1 MLTFLIQTNKS
12 KWLLNKGNGMK
23 LALHT
28 NSLETNIPAKTKS
41 FGVKNAAKLIGLLRN
56 NVYTYKIGTPVQE
69 YMSNARDAM
78 REAKSTKRIIVTVPN
93 QMNPVFKV
101 RDFGPGIDPTRMDT
115 VFIEYGGTTKDET
128 NDQAGGFGIGSKS
141 AWAYTDSFTVT
152 TICGGI
158 KYVYVMHT
166 GSNNEGSYSLM
177 SEEQTDEETGTEI
190 QIAVK
195 SGDLQEFRNA
205 IWRACYFWR
214 TEEYPEFKGVLAHEV
229 PAKLESLR
237 VGDIELMKTLP
248 SYIRLDA
255 NYHNDHLSVVI
266 DGIPH
271 ATSREFLKEI
281 PEVMDLLK
289 PIKCNVLVHVGNGVM
304 DFPAS
309 REMISTEPINKSVLA
324 KLAPKL
330 KEELQKHIDSQ
341 FAKAKNYDQWI
352 GCYQTLERV
361 FRISDKTKAGAE
373 KHVRAEFAKAKTNS
387 EWIACYQR
395 VAKEFTPKDL
405 FKRGEYSL
413 DGNTVHSQKFK
424 DFDLME
430 VGVRGN
436 KGFKREEV
444 RQLDF
449 HNLNHIFF
457 IDNPNEFIVTQNK
470 RIREYLEK
478 NGIRRAILLIA
489 REKSEMV
496 PVPVPVP
503 ADGSKA
509 VPISPPQFTKKI
521 LVTLKDSEKAV
532 QKMSKDFDARALSTL
547 SFTPTV
553 RQPRERREK
562 EKQEFTV
569 HRYRGGWRKRPKQT
583 TLEKIESSR
592 DRYLYVPFKEFKK
605 YESEFREM
613 REFVEGLGYELCCL
627 APSAIKTVTGSKSFR
642 SYDNWRAAYKPDAK
656 LIASFC
662 SKKAVN
668 KQAMQLL
675 SQATEKIADLAL
687 IGMLAT
693 YKEIL
698 KSNPQDVPE
707 AIKEMISKEVKA
719 FEKDDAELTK
729 LLKQSYP
736 LVSMVEGS
744 NTAIAN
750 EIVFYIN
757 AKA

>member
-1 MLTFLIQTNKS
+1 
-12 KWLLNKGNGMK
+12 MK

-28 NSLETNIPAKTKS
+28 NTLETNVPAKTKS

-101 RDFGPGIDPTRMDT
+101 RDFGPGISIDRMDT
-115 VFIEYGGTTKDET
+115 VFIEYGGTTKDDT

-152 TICGGI
+152 TITGGI

-166 GSNNEGSYSLM
+166 GSNNEGSYSLI
-177 SEEQTDEETGTEI
+177 SEEHSDEETGTEI

-195 SGDLQEFRNA
+195 PGDLQEFRNA

-214 TEEYPEFKGVLAHEV
+214 AEEYPEFKGVLAHEV
-229 PAKLESLR
+229 PAKLTSLR
-237 VGDIELMKTLP
+237 VGDLELMSTLP
-248 SYIRLDA
+248 SYIRLDN
-255 NYHNDHLSVVI
+255 NYHHDHLSVVI

-271 ATSREFLKEI
+271 ATSREFLREI
-281 PEVMDLLK
+281 PEVQDLLK
-289 PIKCNVLVHVGNGVM
+289 SIKSNVLVHVGNGVM

-330 KEELQKHIDSQ
+330 KEGLQKHIDSQ
-341 FAKAKNYDQWI
+341 FAKAKNYAEWI
-352 GCYQTLERV
+352 ACYQTLGNV
-361 FRISDKTKAGAE
+361 VRISDKTKAGVE
-373 KHVRAEFAKAKTNS
+373 KHVRAEFSKAKTHS
-387 EWIACYQR
+387 EWIACYKY
-395 VAKEFTPKDL
+395 VAKDFAPKDL
-405 FKRGEYSL
+405 FKRGDYTIDDSA
-413 DGNTVHSQKFK
+413 VHSKTFR
-424 DFDLME
+424 DFDLIE
-430 VGVRGN
+430 VGIRGN

-444 RQLDF
+444 KELHF
-449 HNLNHIFF
+449 NNLEHIFV
-457 IDNPNEFIVTQNK
+457 IDNPDEFIVTQNK
-470 RIREYLEK
+470 RLREYLDK
-478 NGIRRAILLIA
+478 AHARRAILLIP
-489 REKSEMV
+489 REKTEMV
-496 PVPVPVP
+496 PVPVPAP

-509 VPISPPQFTKKI
+509 TAPTTPPQFTKKI

-532 QKMSKDFDARALSTL
+532 QKVCKDFDARPLSSLT
-547 SFTPTV
+547 FTPTV
-553 RQPRERREK
+553 RQPREKREK
-562 EKQEFTV
+562 EKQEFTI
-569 HRYRGGWRKRPKQT
+569 HKYRGGWRKRPRQT
-583 TLEKIESSR
+583 TLEKVEASK
-592 DRYLYVPFKEFKK
+592 DKYLYVPFKEFKK

-627 APSAIKTVTGSKSFR
+627 APTAIKNVTGSKSFR
-642 SYDNWRAAYKPDAK
+642 SYDNWRATYKPDAK
-656 LIASFC
+656 LVASFC

-675 SQATEKIADLAL
+675 SHATEKIADLAL
-687 IGMLAT
+687 VGMMAT

-698 KSNPQDVPE
+698 KSNPQDVPD
-707 AIKEMISKEVKA
+707 AIQEMISKEVKA

-736 LVSMVEGS
+736 LVSMVEG
-744 NTAIAN
+744 NNAATAN